1 MFTVEMLPALIGD
14 ALWVEYGD
22 PDSPSRF
29 LIDGGLVGTVD
40 VIEQKIREVADKEGG
55 RCHLEL
61 LVLSHID
68 ADHIEGLIKLL
79 GKKDLPLDIDDLWF
93 NGWRHLPDPD
103 ADEDDQFMNAKQGE
117 FLAALIR
124 ERDLPWNVA
133 FDGDT
138 VYVPRADQGPLPR
151 HVLPGGMELVLMSPT
166 FKELLKL
173 SRRWE
178 DELDDAGLL
187 HATHEELMEAL
198 KEDRKLDP
206 DEDFLA
212 DEEIDVEELVE
223 SRQRKD
229 SSAANGSSIAFVGSF
244 EGKRCLFAGDAFWT
258 VLGDS
263 ARRLAQEEDEE
274 QLALDA
280 FKIPHHGSRNNI
292 GDELLSALDCRRFLV
307 STNGRQFKH
316 PDDEAIA
323 RLVGGTWRPDPEGDE
338 RVDLVFNYRTK
349 INQRWDSNELREAW
363 NFRPEYP
370 EEGEEG
376 LIVEL

>member
-22 PDSPSRF
+22 PDSPNRF

-40 VIEQKIREVADKEGG
+40 AIEEKIHEAADKDGG

-79 GKKDLPLDIDDLWF
+79 GKKDLPLDIDDLLF
-93 NGWRHLPDPD
+93 NGWHHLPDPD
-103 ADEDDQFMNAKQGE
+103 ADEDDQFLGARHGE

-124 ERDLPWNVA
+124 ERGLPWNDA

-173 SRRWE
+173 SRKWE
-178 DELDDAGLL
+178 DELEEAGLL

-198 KEDRKLDP
+198 KKDRKLDP
-206 DEDFLA
+206 DDDFLA
-212 DEEIDVEELVE
+212 DEEIDVKELVE

-244 EGKRCLFAGDAFWT
+244 EGKRCLFGGDAYWT
-258 VLGDS
+258 VLRDS
-263 ARRLAQEEDEE
+263 AKRLTQEENEE
-274 QLALDA
+274 RLGLDA
-280 FKIPHHGSRNNI
+280 FKLPHHGSRNNVS
-292 GDELLSALDCRRFLV
+292 DDLLAALDCRRFLV

-316 PDDEAIA
+316 PDNEAIA
-323 RLVGGTWRPDPEGDE
+323 RLVGGKWRPGPEGDQP
-338 RVDLVFNYRTK
+338 VDLMFNYREK
-349 INQRWDSNELREAW
+349 INKKWDSDQLRDAW
-363 NFRPEYP
+363 NYRTTYP
-370 EEGEEG
+370 EDGDEG
-376 LIVEL
+376 LIVQL

>member
-1 MFTVEMLPALIGD
+1 MFTVEMLPAFIGD
-14 ALWVEYGD
+14 ALWIEYGD
-22 PDSPSRF
+22 PVSPSRI

-40 VIEQKIREVADKEGG
+40 SIEQKIHEAADKDGG

-68 ADHIEGLIKLL
+68 ADHIEGVIKLL

-93 NGWRHLPDPD
+93 NGWRHLPEPTAA
-103 ADEDDQFMNAKQGE
+103 ADDEFLGAKQGE

-124 ERDLPWNVA
+124 ERGLPWNEA

-138 VYVPRADQGPLPR
+138 VYVPRTDQDSLPR

-173 SRRWE
+173 SKKWE
-178 DELDDAGLL
+178 DELEDAGLL

-206 DEDFLA
+206 DEDFLSG
-212 DEEIDVEELVE
+212 EEIDVKELVE

-229 SSAANGSSIAFVGSF
+229 SSPANGSSIAFVGSF
-244 EGKRCLFAGDAFWT
+244 EGKRCLFAGDAYWT
-258 VLGDS
+258 VLRDS
-263 ARRLAQEEDEE
+263 AKRLAQEEDEE
-274 QLALDA
+274 KLVLDA
-280 FKIPHHGSRNNI
+280 FKLPHHGSRNNI
-292 GDELLSALDCRRFLV
+292 GDELLAVLDCRRFLV

-323 RLVGGTWRPDPEGDE
+323 RLVGGTWRPNPTDDQP
-338 RVDLVFNYRTK
+338 VDLLFNYRTK
-349 INQRWDSNELREAW
+349 VNEGWDSDQLREAW
-363 NFRPEYP
+363 NYRSEYP
-370 EEGEEG
+370 EEGAEG
-376 LIVEL
+376 LVVQV